1 MLLDYNMNFS
11 DKNNSL
17 SDLIMKKI
25 FSLLAMALSLA
36 FVTTSCDDNDLPDV
50 DINIAV
56 SNAEIV
62 DHQMYVVRGDTL
74 KIESINVRNNEA
86 GKPAA
91 ITEAS
96 YYWDG
101 YFLGE
106 AWQAPFAFNIVTTK
120 PTAELDGTALGAHR
134 PFSLSTRTWHLPC
147 CPTPSMWLKASR
159 TFPPAAPPASPTTPT
174 CTPANSRTR

>member
-1 MLLDYNMNFS
+1 
-11 DKNNSL
+11 
-17 SDLIMKKI
+17 MKKI
-25 FSLLAMALSLA
+25 FSLFAMALSLA

-134 PFSLSTRTWHLPC
+134 LQIYAPVFAVDKDLAFALLSYTVNVVESVEDIPAGGATSLTHHADMHSGEFKNPVGE
-147 CPTPSMWLKASR
+147 
-159 TFPPAAPPASPTTPT
+159 
-174 CTPANSRTR
+174 